1 MQGRLAMGKNKKRLH
16 CFKYFVCVKLIYFN
30 VFYCVQ
36 KDTGS
41 ALDEIIDYIKFLQQ
55 AIKVLTSNRM
65 FFKIDFLKP
74 MIVVFVLKTVLQD
87 MSTRKL
93 GGAGA
98 VVPQLV
104 NVQP

>member
-1 MQGRLAMGKNKKRLH
+1 M
-16 CFKYFVCVKLIYFN
+16 F
-30 VFYCVQ
+30 FYCVQ

-98 VVPQLV
+98 VVPQFA
-104 NVQP
+104 NVPVKVHA